1 MSDLVVKFQEL
12 EDSQAAL
19 KKIMT
24 EFEHASDRVKE
35 NDDIWS
41 NGHVADAM
49 SSFASNWKDHREK
62 LLKKMD
68 DAYKHSEKC
77 LQSWL
82 KADSSLADSLHTH
95 QSGGAGHSRAE

>member
-1 MSDLVVKFQEL
+1 MSDLVVKFHEL

-24 EFEHASDRVKE
+24 EFEHSTDRVDD
-35 NDDIWS
+35 NDSIWS
-41 NGHVADAM
+41 NHDVKDAM
-49 SSFASNWKDHREK
+49 HEFTSNWKDHRGK

-82 KADSSLADSLHTH
+82 KADSSLA
-95 QSGGAGHSRAE
+95 QSIEMDHHEPTGAR